1 MAVDFDGRILAQAS
15 PGPGEQMVV
24 APLDLETL
32 RHARKTR
39 RAHQMLAHLRTEC
52 YPSSRKQYY
61 PPQTFNPTVE
71 LNTSELETR
80 IDDAKRRIGYLG
92 DEEVSPTHNIE
103 ELLKISEDRENS

>member
-15 PGPGEQMVV
+15 PGPGERIVV
-24 APLDLETL
+24 APLDIEAL

-52 YPSSRKQYY
+52 YPSSKKQYY
-61 PPQTFNPTVE
+61 PPLTFNPTAE
-71 LNTSELETR
+71 LSTSELETL

-92 DEEVSPTHNIE
+92 KEEVSPTHNIG
-103 ELLKISEDRENS
+103 ELLKKSEG

>member
-15 PGPGEQMVV
+15 PGPGERIVV
-24 APLDLETL
+24 APLDIEAL

-61 PPQTFNPTVE
+61 PPQTFNPTAE
-71 LNTSELETR
+71 LSTSELETR

-92 DEEVSPTHNIE
+92 KEEVSPTHNIG
-103 ELLKISEDRENS
+103 ELLKKSEG